1 MRGVLGRAT
10 FMNELEEQEKKWEIT
25 SDGPFDVYEE
35 EEQPKYS
42 HEEHEK
48 RVQVLMKELAKYNI
62 YDSAP
67 ASAAAVK
74 RGNNTAQRY
83 AELYEEELQKMIQKA
98 KQKKDILGRPP
109 HPNQLG
115 GDIFC

>member
-1 MRGVLGRAT
+1 MGGVLGRRT
-10 FMNELEEQEKKWEIT
+10 FMNELEEQ
-25 SDGPFDVYEE
+25 S
-35 EEQPKYS
+35 KYS
-42 HEEHEK
+42 HEDHEK
-48 RVQVLMKELAKYNI
+48 RVQLLMKELARYNI
-62 YDSAP
+62 YDSSP
-67 ASAAAVK
+67 ASASAVK

-98 KQKKDILGRPP
+98 KQNTDILGRPP